1 MLKVM
6 NKLLIIIFALS
17 LSSCVKEREASAI
30 LKFVVNNESHK
41 LIVFSV
47 TSDMGYKETKTNGN
61 NIGVIEFRKTITKKA
76 DGGGAIYGGDGDPN
90 DAIVSVDFIDNCIYN
105 TSDTTYYCF
114 EAG

>member
-1 MLKVM
+1 
-6 NKLLIIIFALS
+6 
-17 LSSCVKEREASAI
+17 
-30 LKFVVNNESHK
+30 
-41 LIVFSV
+41 
-47 TSDMGYKETKTNGN
+47 MGYKETKTNGN

-76 DGGGAIYGGDGDPN
+76 DGGWTIYGGDGDPN